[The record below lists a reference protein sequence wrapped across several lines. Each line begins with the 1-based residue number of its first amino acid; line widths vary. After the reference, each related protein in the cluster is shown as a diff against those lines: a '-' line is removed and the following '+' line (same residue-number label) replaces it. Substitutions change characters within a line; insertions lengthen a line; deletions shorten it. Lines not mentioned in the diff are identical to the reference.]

1 MSDKIEFRAKVQMAN
16 GDIRTM
22 RYRTTES
29 DNDKFDM
36 DDAAFDDYM
45 NITRLEANIKAHG
58 NGLLEPITK
67 HYI

>member
-16 GDIRTM
+16 GDLRTM

-29 DNDKFDM
+29 DNRFDM
-36 DDAAFDDYM
+36 DDFDDDM
-45 NITRLEANIKAHG
+45 TITRLESNIKAHG

>member
-29 DNDKFDM
+29 DNRFDM
-36 DDAAFDDYM
+36 DNFDDDM
-45 NITRLEANIKAHG
+45 TITRLEANIKAHG